1 MSDFIFKNYYK
12 KYYNFTKIYNKKRGT
27 MLYRINLL
35 TWSVPHRIKIRNGFC
50 AGAIALACAHASH
63 FDEVTKFL

>member
-1 MSDFIFKNYYK
+1 MSAFFNS
-12 KYYNFTKIYNKKRGT
+12 KKRGT